1 MTRLWRWV
9 RHRIEYLL
17 VRAARG
23 LDRLLGPRLSGALAS
38 GLGRFVYR
46 RLRIR
51 AKVVESQLRAAYP
64 ERGEAWIRGVARGAY
79 EHLGR
84 EAMML
89 IRLSRLGREAVIE
102 ATVMD
107 GLDELREG
115 LAEGNGALVVSGHI
129 GNWEIGGAAIAARGV
144 PFDAVARPQGNPLVA
159 RLIDGT
165 RARLGMTIIPMGGAT
180 KRALRSLRAGHVVGL
195 VADQDARQRGV
206 FVPFFGRPAS
216 TFRGPALLALRSG
229 APVFAAASTRLP
241 DGRYRVRLRRVT
253 VPDAGDPA
261 RQELELTARLAAE
274 LEAAVREDPTQ
285 YLWHH
290 RRWKTRPPVEL
301 EDAGAP
307 EGPVGDGPA
316 GRAADRAGTGTEGTG
331 RGAGRYNSDAGS
343 PGETGTET

>member
-1 MTRLWRWV
+1 MTRLWRWL
-9 RHRIEYLL
+9 RHRLEYLL

-51 AKVVESQLRAAYP
+51 AGVVEDQLRRAFP
-64 ERGEAWIRGVARGAY
+64 DRDEAWVRGVARGAY
-79 EHLGR
+79 EHLAR

-102 ATVMD
+102 ATVID
-107 GLDELREG
+107 GFDDLQEG

-129 GNWEIGGAAIAARGV
+129 GNWEIGGAAIAARGL
-144 PFDAVARPQGNPLVA
+144 PFDAVARPQGNPLVD

-165 RARLGMTIIPMGGAT
+165 RTRLGMTIIPMGGAT
-180 KRALRSLRAGHVVGL
+180 KQALRSLRAGHVVGL
-195 VADQDARQRGV
+195 VADQDARRRGL

-241 DGRYRVRLRRVT
+241 DGRYRVRLRRVP
-253 VPDAGDPA
+253 VPDAPDPA
-261 RQELELTARLAAE
+261 RQEWELTAKLAAA
-274 LEAAVREDPTQ
+274 LEVAIREDPTQ

-290 RRWKTRPPVEL
+290 RRWKTRPL
-301 EDAGAP
+301 EEQGDAGASGETVADGGAGSARGP
-307 EGPVGDGPA
+307 E
-316 GRAADRAGTGTEGTG
+316 
-331 RGAGRYNSDAGS
+331 RGADEGNGEGGRSV
-343 PGETGTET
+343 